1 LSYPAP
7 LEAHEEIVRPEWIDG
22 NGHMNLAYYV
32 VIFDHATDTFCDLVE
47 LGDAY
52 RAATN
57 NGIFAVETHTL
68 YARELTQGERVRV
81 RTHLLGA
88 DAKRFHLAHEMIH
101 AGSGERAAMQE
112 ILFLHVDLG
121 TRRVAPFPPD
131 LALRMQAAHA
141 AHAMLPPPDW
151 VGRRIS
157 LPQAASGGAGAAT
170 RGATRP

>member
-1 LSYPAP
+1 LAVPVP

-32 VIFDHATDTFCDLVE
+32 VIFDHATDVFCDLVAI
-47 LGDAY
+47 GDAY
-52 RAATN
+52 RAASN

-68 YARELTQGERVRV
+68 YASELREGERVRV
-81 RTHLLGA
+81 RTQLLGA
-88 DAKRFHLAHEMIH
+88 DAKRFHLAHEMLH

-131 LALRMQAAHA
+131 LAGRMQAAASRHA
-141 AHAMLPPPDW
+141 ALAPPDW
-151 VGRRIS
+151 VGRRIA
-157 LPQAASGGAGAAT
+157 LPQAASGGAGAVM